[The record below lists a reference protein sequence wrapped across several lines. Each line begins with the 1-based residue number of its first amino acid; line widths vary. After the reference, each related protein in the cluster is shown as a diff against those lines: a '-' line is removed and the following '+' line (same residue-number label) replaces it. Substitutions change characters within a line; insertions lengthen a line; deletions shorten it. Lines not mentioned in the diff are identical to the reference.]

1 MIFDTPQLLFEYI
14 EKQIAKNISQLPI
27 SYPCK
32 VISIDSEK
40 KGFVEV
46 QTLLPQ
52 TQTDVPRKIPVLRSP
67 YLSLP
72 IKVGDIGIALNCSF
86 LFEKALGDEAIE
98 KSIASSRTNG
108 LFFIPLVPSS
118 QIQDKDNETTLTS
131 QNKQNK
137 IILSDD
143 KISSTIGSKSIE
155 FTSDKVDFG
164 VQIAQTQSPIDIL
177 GSGGNI
183 YQAFNVMIQ
192 LMDLLASGMSGSATS
207 PSAYQGGKD
216 ALIATLKQIIK
227 E

>member
-1 MIFDTPQLLFEYI
+1 MRDTPSILFDYI
-14 EKQIAKNISQLPI
+14 QRQIANAIAQLPI
-27 SYPCK
+27 SYPCQ
-32 VISIDSEK
+32 VTAIDSKK

-52 TQTDVPRKIPVLRSP
+52 TQNDLPRTIPVLRSP

-86 LFEKALGDEAIE
+86 VFEKALSGEKIE
-98 KSIASSRTNG
+98 KSLLATKKNG
-108 LFFIPLVPSS
+108 LFFIPLCESS
-118 QIQDKDNETTLTS
+118 KVKTPDNETTITS
-131 QNKQNK
+131 QNTNQK
-137 IILSDD
+137 ITLSDSEIIVSVD
-143 KISSTIGSKSIE
+143 QKEVKFE
-155 FTSDKVDFG
+155 SDKVDFG
-164 VQIAQTQSPIDIL
+164 VQIAQTQTPIDIL

-183 YQAFNVMIQ
+183 YKAFDLMIQ

-207 PSAYQGGKD
+207 ASAYQGGKD